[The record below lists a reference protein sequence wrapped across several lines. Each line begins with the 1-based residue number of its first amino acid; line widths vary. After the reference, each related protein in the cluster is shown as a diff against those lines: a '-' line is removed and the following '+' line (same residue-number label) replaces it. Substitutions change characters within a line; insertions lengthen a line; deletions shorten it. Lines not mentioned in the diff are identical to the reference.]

1 LSNSAISIRYAR
13 ALLRLAEENK
23 QVDQFGAELSTMAE
37 LLEREDLLRLLLDS
51 PTFSLQKKAAILHD
65 VAEVLE
71 LNDSMRSF
79 FGLLLE
85 KGRISYVKQIDLNYR
100 QFADELSGVIR
111 ANIRSANK
119 LTKERVDTIRK
130 GLEQQTG
137 KTVVLNV
144 EKDAALIGG
153 LQAEMGGKLFDGSVR
168 TQLKRMADTLTKG

>member
-1 LSNSAISIRYAR
+1 MSNSAISIRYAK
-13 ALLRLAEENK
+13 ALLRLAEEKK
-23 QVDQFGAELSTMAE
+23 QVDQYGAELSTMTE

-51 PTFSLQKKAAILHD
+51 PTFSLQKKTAILHD
-65 VAEVLE
+65 VAEVLKFS
-71 LNDSMRSF
+71 DSMCSF

-100 QFADELSGVIR
+100 QLADELSGVIR

-130 GLEQQTG
+130 GLELQTG
-137 KTVVLNV
+137 MTVVLNV